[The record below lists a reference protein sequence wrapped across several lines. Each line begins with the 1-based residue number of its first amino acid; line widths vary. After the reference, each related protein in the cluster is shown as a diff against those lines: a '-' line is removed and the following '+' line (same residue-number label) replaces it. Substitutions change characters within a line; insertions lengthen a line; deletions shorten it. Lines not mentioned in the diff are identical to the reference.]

1 MGTAALRKSS
11 LDRVVYSSSS
21 FRQRPCAFTT
31 RHRVAGD
38 KTCSDLKNSTTF
50 VLLRTGQCLKRQPR
64 CRRLSMPVTVIR
76 FSRPDRLI
84 APPDPRAYRPLA
96 IELPQNGLV
105 FRVFQ
110 PVVVRAAVNASLFCG
125 FGGLA
130 GHRKKL
136 QESRFFFSVEFC
148 VSVPRDDGPWRP
160 CYFMVLLQG
169 RKEALCVLS
178 SLAMWALCQP
188 RCVLGILIVG

>member
-1 MGTAALRKSS
+1 MKSVVRRIRRASGPLAACRDRRRNSVIGTAALHKSS

-21 FRQRPCAFTT
+21 FRQPPCSFTI

-38 KTCSDLKNSTTF
+38 KTGSGFKNSTTF
-50 VLLRTGQCLKRQPR
+50 VLLRTGQRLKRQPR
-64 CRRLSMPVTVIR
+64 CCRLSVPATVIR

-110 PVVVRAAVNASLFCG
+110 PVVVLAAVNASLFW
-125 FGGLA
+125 GLVIWQVIA
-130 GHRKKL
+130 
-136 QESRFFFSVEFC
+136 
-148 VSVPRDDGPWRP
+148 
-160 CYFMVLLQG
+160 
-169 RKEALCVLS
+169 
-178 SLAMWALCQP
+178 
-188 RCVLGILIVG
+188 

>member
-136 QESRFFFSVEFC
+136 QESRFFLAWNSVLAFHGTTVPGGHAISWSFCRGGKRPSACFRRWLCGLC
-148 VSVPRDDGPWRP
+148 VSPGAYSV
-160 CYFMVLLQG
+160 F
-169 RKEALCVLS
+169 
-178 SLAMWALCQP
+178 
-188 RCVLGILIVG
+188 